1 MAVKEF
7 KGNLVIS
14 YRLKVESGLHIGGS
28 KEHFEIGGLDN
39 PVIKLP
45 EDISPM
51 DITSA
56 FDEKKLKV
64 IGGQPYIPGSS
75 LKGKLRALLE
85 IAYGDFQVK
94 DGETVERQLLE
105 KVEDKDNK
113 ENKLVWKDDIPN
125 LEEIKKLRKLFGMS
139 PVKEDEVKVF
149 VEEGLFPVRG
159 RFFDAYPVG
168 EEVETEV
175 KYENKIDRIT
185 SKANPRPY
193 ERVPV
198 GTEFEGKIVI
208 RVFDESDVELLKL
221 LEEAFNLLE
230 DDYLGGGGSRGS
242 GRVKLER
249 VKVEWRSVDS
259 YRSEGVTRSPW
270 KSFDEAYHNLK
281 QILRGNQGAGV

>member
-1 MAVKEF
+1 MPVKEF
-7 KGNLVIS
+7 KGNLVIF
-14 YRLKVESGLHIGGS
+14 YRLKVETGLHIGGS

-45 EDISPM
+45 ESISPFELV
-51 DITSA
+51 SA
-56 FDEKKLKV
+56 FDGKKIKV
-64 IGGQPYIPGSS
+64 TEGQPYIPGSS

-85 IAYGDFQVK
+85 IAYGDFEVK
-94 DGETVERQLLE
+94 DGETVEKQLL
-105 KVEDKDNK
+105 DKD
-113 ENKLVWKDDIPN
+113 KLVWRDDIPN

-139 PVKEDEVKVF
+139 PVKEEEVKVF
-149 VEEGLFPVRG
+149 VEAGLFPVRG

-208 RVFDESDVELLKL
+208 RVFDESDAELLKL

-259 YRSEGVTRSPW
+259 YKSEGVNRPSW
-270 KSFDEAYHNLK
+270 ESFDKAYRDLK
-281 QILRGNQGAGV
+281 EILSGTQGAGA